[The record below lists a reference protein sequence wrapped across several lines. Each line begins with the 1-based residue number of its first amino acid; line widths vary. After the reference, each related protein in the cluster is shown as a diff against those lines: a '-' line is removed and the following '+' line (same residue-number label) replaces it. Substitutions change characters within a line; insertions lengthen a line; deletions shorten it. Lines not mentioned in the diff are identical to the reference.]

1 MDKYIKTVSNECI
14 DIVNTLMNDN
24 TIYLSNLLKMYL
36 QYNFPSFSDRLDIE
50 ISYSSPILYDIDSYD
65 NIINLP
71 SNKNEV
77 SIKLSVK
84 NILVDTQFIVFFQY
98 MKSKLLKDINLNKE
112 SINISDDTKCMIIN
126 FKSDNYDYDRFIR
139 YIIKSTKENI
149 KWK

>member
-14 DIVNTLMNDN
+14 DTVNTLMNDN
-24 TIYLSNLLKMYL
+24 TIYLSKLLEIYL
-36 QYNFPSFSDRLDIE
+36 QHKFPSFSDKLDIE

-84 NILVDTQFIVFFQY
+84 NILVDAQFIVFFQY

-139 YIIKSTKENI
+139 YIIKSTKDNV
-149 KWK
+149 K

>member
-84 NILVDTQFIVFFQY
+84 NILVDAQFIVFFQY

-112 SINISDDTKCMIIN
+112 SINISDDAKCMIIN
-126 FKSDNYDYDRFIR
+126 FKSDNYDYDKFIR

-149 KWK
+149 K

>member
-50 ISYSSPILYDIDSYD
+50 ISYTSPILYDIDSYD

-71 SNKNEV
+71 NRNEI

-84 NILVDTQFIVFFQY
+84 GCIDSQFIVFYQY
-98 MKSKLLKDINLNKE
+98 IKSKLIKDINLNKE

-139 YIIKSTKENI
+139 YIIKSTKENV
-149 KWK
+149 K

>member
-84 NILVDTQFIVFFQY
+84 NILVDAQFIVFF
-98 MKSKLLKDINLNKE
+98 
-112 SINISDDTKCMIIN
+112 NI
-126 FKSDNYDYDRFIR
+126 
-139 YIIKSTKENI
+139 
-149 KWK
+149 

>member
-84 NILVDTQFIVFFQY
+84 NILVDAQFIVFFQY

-126 FKSDNYDYDRFIR
+126 FKSDSYDYDRFIK
-139 YIIKSTKENI
+139 YIIKSTKGI
-149 KWK
+149 

>member
-84 NILVDTQFIVFFQY
+84 NILVDAQFIVFFQY
-98 MKSKLLKDINLNKE
+98 MESKLLKDINLNKE

-126 FKSDNYDYDRFIR
+126 FKSDNYDYDKFVR

-149 KWK
+149 K

>member
-84 NILVDTQFIVFFQY
+84 NILVDAQFIVFFQY
-98 MKSKLLKDINLNKE
+98 MKSKLLKDINLDKE
-112 SINISDDTKCMIIN
+112 SINISDDAKCMIIN
-126 FKSDNYDYDRFIR
+126 FKSDNYDYDKFVR

-149 KWK
+149 K

>member
-149 KWK
+149 K

>member
-36 QYNFPSFSDRLDIE
+36 QYNFPSFSDSFDIE

-84 NILVDTQFIVFFQY
+84 NILVDAQFIEFFQY
-98 MKSKLLKDINLNKE
+98 MKSKLLKYINLNKE

-126 FKSDNYDYDRFIR
+126 FKSDNYDYDKFVR

-149 KWK
+149 K

>member
-84 NILVDTQFIVFFQY
+84 NILVDAQFIVFFQY

-112 SINISDDTKCMIIN
+112 SINISDDTKCIIIN
-126 FKSDNYDYDRFIR
+126 FKSV
-139 YIIKSTKENI
+139 KTKCV
-149 KWK
+149 

>member
-36 QYNFPSFSDRLDIE
+36 QYNFPSFSDKLDIE
-50 ISYSSPILYDIDSYD
+50 INYVSPILYDINSYD

-71 SNKNEV
+71 TGKNEV

-84 NILVDTQFIVFFQY
+84 NILVDAQFIVFFQY

-126 FKSDNYDYDRFIR
+126 FKSDSYDYDRFIK
-139 YIIKSTKENI
+139 YIIKSTKGI
-149 KWK
+149 

>member
-84 NILVDTQFIVFFQY
+84 NILVDAQFIVFFQY
-98 MKSKLLKDINLNKE
+98 MKSKLIKETNLDKE
-112 SINISDDTKCMIIN
+112 SVFISDDAKCIIIN
-126 FKSDNYDYDRFIR
+126 FKSDSYDYDRFIK
-139 YIIKSTKENI
+139 YIIKSTKGI
-149 KWK
+149 

>member
-84 NILVDTQFIVFFQY
+84 NILVDAQFIVFFQY
-98 MKSKLLKDINLNKE
+98 MESKLLKDINLNKE

-126 FKSDNYDYDRFIR
+126 FKSDNYDYDKFVR

>member
-84 NILVDTQFIVFFQY
+84 NILVDAQFIVFFQY

-126 FKSDNYDYDRFIR
+126 FKSDNYDYDKFVR
-139 YIIKSTKENI
+139 YIIK
-149 KWK
+149 

>member
-50 ISYSSPILYDIDSYD
+50 ISYSSPILYDIDSCD

-84 NILVDTQFIVFFQY
+84 NILVDAQFIVFFQY

-139 YIIKSTKENI
+139 YIIKSTKDDV
-149 KWK
+149 K

>member
-36 QYNFPSFSDRLDIE
+36 QYNFPSFSDKLDIE
-50 ISYSSPILYDIDSYD
+50 INYVSPILYDINSYD

-71 SNKNEV
+71 TGKNEV

-84 NILVDTQFIVFFQY
+84 DILVNTQFIVFFQFIE
-98 MKSKLLKDINLNKE
+98 SKLIKETNLDKE
-112 SINISDDTKCMIIN
+112 SVFISDDAKCIIIN
-126 FKSDNYDYDRFIR
+126 FKSDSYDYDRFIK
-139 YIIKSTKENI
+139 YIIKSTKGI
-149 KWK
+149 